1 MSMVNGGKEKAKKH
15 LEDVLRD
22 AFNKTKQL
30 SLQTSRK
37 ATVILALQSL
47 LLIRGGLHPS
57 LFTGSKKLNPYPTMV
72 KYIRASN
79 AETLGALVDDVLRA
93 ISPNF
98 ITLRSLGELAEQIYQ
113 VEDGLSQSTLALLQ
127 EETTPLV
134 IMMKKIYQEANEG
147 VDEADTAETQEGV
160 AQ

>member
-1 MSMVNGGKEKAKKH
+1 MSIANVEKEKGKEP

-22 AFNKTKQL
+22 AFDKTKQL
-30 SLQTSRK
+30 NLQTSRK
-37 ATVILALQSL
+37 AAVILALQSL

-57 LFTGSKKLNPYPTMV
+57 LFTGGKKFNPYPTIV
-72 KYIRASN
+72 KYVRASN

-93 ISPNF
+93 ISPDF

-113 VEDGLSQSTLALLQ
+113 AEDGLSQNTLTLLQ
-127 EETTPLV
+127 EEVTPLV
-134 IMMKKIYQEANEG
+134 IMMKKIYQEANKG
-147 VDEADTAETQEGV
+147 IDEADTAEAQEGV